1 MPEFAYENTL
11 YRTKVFN
18 IYEHKKQK
26 CDICAYI
33 CDSIFTRMN
42 NRKKTVYITRKVHFN
57 AAHKLYNPNW
67 SEEQNEA
74 FFGKCANKYFH
85 GHNFEMYVTLK
96 GVADPETGM
105 VMDLK
110 KLKKIVEEYIVD
122 KLDHK
127 NINTDVDFMQGKMA
141 SIENLV
147 VEIWNQLEP
156 HIDKGLLHCI
166 KLYETERQ
174 FVEYYGE

>member
-1 MPEFAYENTL
+1 M
-11 YRTKVFN
+11 
-18 IYEHKKQK
+18 QK
-26 CDICAYI
+26 
-33 CDSIFTRMN
+33 R
-42 NRKKTVYITRKVHFN
+42 KTVYITRKVHFN

-67 SEEQNEA
+67 TEAQNEE
-74 FFGKCANKYFH
+74 FFGKCSNKYYH
-85 GHNFEMYVTLK
+85 GHNFDMYVTVK
-96 GVADPETGM
+96 GIANTETGM

-110 KLKKIVEEYIVD
+110 HLKDIINRYVVD

-127 NINTDVDFMQGKMA
+127 NINMDVDFMQGKIA

-147 VEIWNQLEP
+147 VEIWEQLEP
-156 HIDKGLLHCI
+156 HITDGQLHCI